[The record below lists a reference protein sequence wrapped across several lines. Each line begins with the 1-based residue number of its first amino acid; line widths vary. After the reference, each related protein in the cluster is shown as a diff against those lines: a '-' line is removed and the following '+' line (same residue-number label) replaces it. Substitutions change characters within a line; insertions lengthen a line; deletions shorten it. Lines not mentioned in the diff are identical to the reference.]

1 MNLSCPAQAIAATLH
16 GEMAAALK
24 LGAIVDKM
32 AEKISLNPTFI
43 LKSANDLG
51 DAPGAIR
58 DADDANVASMDFM

>member
-1 MNLSCPAQAIAATLH
+1 MTLH

>member
-1 MNLSCPAQAIAATLH
+1 MEDETEKANEEADKR
-16 GEMAAALK
+16 LK
-24 LGAIVDKM
+24 NREDLIKLRLRS
-32 AEKISLNPTFI
+32 SL